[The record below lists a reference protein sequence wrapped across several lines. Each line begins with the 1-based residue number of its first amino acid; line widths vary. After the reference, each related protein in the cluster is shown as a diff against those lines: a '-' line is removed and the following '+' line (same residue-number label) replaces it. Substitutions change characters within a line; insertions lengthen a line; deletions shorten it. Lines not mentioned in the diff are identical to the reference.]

1 MPTLFPPKRILI
13 AGYGFVGETL
23 GRRLMERGH
32 KVWGIRRHSP
42 SSCDGAR
49 IVTADLTE
57 PLDPARL
64 PDAPD
69 YVVYL
74 LSSKQRNDEAY
85 RRVRVDGLAHLVEA
99 LTARGSRPTRLLYA
113 SSTGVYT
120 ESDGRWVDEDTP
132 VSPAG
137 FAARRLLEGE
147 SLAQSAPFPATVVR
161 FSGIY
166 GAGRL
171 RLLRMIARGEPT
183 CSEGPPAYSNRIHVE
198 DCAAVLEHLMQLE
211 DARDLYLASDN
222 EPVDRCEL
230 ARWLADAL
238 GVPAAKPLP
247 REEHHPDRNNK
258 RCSNRRLKESGYRFL
273 NPSFREGYQQ
283 IIDQGFDT
291 SSPI

>member
-1 MPTLFPPKRILI
+1 MI

-23 GRRLMERGH
+23 GRRLMDHGH
-32 KVWGIRRHSP
+32 SVWGIRRHSTP
-42 SSCDGAR
+42 SSDGAR
-49 IVTADLTE
+49 IIAADLTE
-57 PLDPARL
+57 PLDPSRL

-74 LSSKQRNDEAY
+74 LSSKKRTDEAY
-85 RRVRVDGLAHLVEA
+85 RRIRVDGLAHLLEA
-99 LTARGSRPTRLLYA
+99 LTARRSRPARLLYA

-120 ESDGRWVDEDTP
+120 ESDGRWVDEDTS

-137 FAARRLLEGE
+137 FAGRRLLEGE
-147 SLAQSAPFPATVVR
+147 SLALSAAFPATVVR

-171 RLLRMIARGEPT
+171 RLLHMIARGEPT
-183 CSEGPPAYSNRIHVE
+183 CSEGPPVYSNRIHVE
-198 DCAAVLEHLMQLE
+198 DCAAVLEHLMQLN
-211 DARDLYLASDN
+211 DARDLYLASDD

-247 REEHHPDRNNK
+247 LEASATSRSNK

-273 NPSFREGYQQ
+273 FPTFREGYGK
-283 IIDQGFDT
+283 IIEERF
-291 SSPI
+291 SM

>member
-1 MPTLFPPKRILI
+1 MPTPFRPKRILI
-13 AGYGFVGETL
+13 AGYGFVGGML
-23 GRRLMERGH
+23 GRRLTAHGH

-42 SSCDGAR
+42 ASFDGAR
-49 IVTADLTE
+49 IITADLTE
-57 PLDPARL
+57 PLDPSRL

-74 LSSKQRNDEAY
+74 LSSKQRTDEAY

-147 SLAQSAPFPATVVR
+147 SLALSAPFPATVVR

-183 CSEGPPAYSNRIHVE
+183 CSEGPPVYSNRIHVE

-211 DARDLYLASDN
+211 DARDLYLASDD
-222 EPVDRCEL
+222 EPVARCEL
-230 ARWLADAL
+230 ARRLADAL
-238 GVPAAKPLP
+238 GVPPAKPLP
-247 REEHHPDRNNK
+247 RERAHADRSNK

-273 NPSFREGYQQ
+273 YPTFREGYGK
-283 IIDQGFDT
+283 IIEEGFE
-291 SSPI
+291 I